1 MIEVGAFGRHRHGIN
16 SRSGA
21 VWLRIPC
28 VGATLIELV
37 ITMVVV
43 GILSAVVVANL
54 DASAKHSVTT
64 QADEFRRALS
74 HLQLLA
80 MNQGSRLKLSV
91 TSSAYS
97 VCAAA
102 TSPCNASSAIT
113 DTATGNAFS
122 TTLVDGASFI
132 SGTGD
137 YFFDSLGRPVTAATG
152 ASLITA
158 TSTFALN
165 GVGRA
170 TAVTVTVLPITGF
183 AQTAY

>member
-1 MIEVGAFGRHRHGIN
+1 MADVGTARWHRHGCS
-16 SRSGA
+16 SRRRA
-21 VWLRIPC
+21 LLLNKHAA
-28 VGATLIELV
+28 GATIVELV

-97 VCAAA
+97 VCAA
-102 TSPCNASSAIT
+102 TTTPCNAAGAIT
-113 DTATGNAFS
+113 DAATGSAFS

-137 YFFDSLGRPVTAATG
+137 YYFDSLGRPVTTATG
-152 ASLITA
+152 SSLVST

>member
-1 MIEVGAFGRHRHGIN
+1 MIDVGTVGRHRHSIN
-16 SRSGA
+16 ACGGA
-21 VWLRIPC
+21 LLLRRHC
-28 VGATLIELV
+28 LGTTLIELIV
-37 ITMVVV
+37 TMVVV

-54 DASAKHSVTT
+54 DASAKHSATT

-80 MNQGSRLKLSV
+80 LNQGSRLKLSV
-91 TSSAYS
+91 TSSDYS
-97 VCAAA
+97 VCAAV
-102 TSPCNASSAIT
+102 TTPCNASGAIT
-113 DTATGNAFS
+113 DTATGNPFS

-137 YFFDSLGRPVTAATG
+137 YYFDSLGRPVTAATG
-152 ASLITA
+152 SSLIST

-165 GVGRA
+165 GVGRT